1 MNNPLLELL
10 EMKVKSHDWYYQY
23 SDDHRMWVR
32 GKDQRHVIDNMMKD
46 LFAAGLEAEAIEVY
60 NANCPEDYRIKS

>member
-1 MNNPLLELL
+1 MKNPLLELL

-32 GKDQRHVIDNMMKD
+32 GKDQRHVIDNMMKE
-46 LFAAGLEAEAIEVY
+46 LFAEGLEAEAVEIY
-60 NANCPEDYRIKS
+60 NANCPDDYRIKS

>member
-1 MNNPLLELL
+1 MNNRLLELL

-32 GKDQRHVIDNMMKD
+32 GKDQRHVIDNMMKE
-46 LFAAGLEAEAIEVY
+46 LFAEGLEAEAVEIY
-60 NANCPEDYRIKS
+60 NANCPDDYRIKS

>member
-23 SDDHRMWVR
+23 SDDHRMWVK
-32 GKDQRHVIDNMMKD
+32 GKDQRHVIDNMMRD
-46 LFAAGLEAEAIEVY
+46 LFAKGLEVEAVEIY
-60 NANCPEDYRIKS
+60 NANCPENYRIKL